1 MLIADWLLGL
11 NITITGTMHA
21 HRKGI
26 PPEMK
31 MVTGREP
38 KSTKWYNEKK
48 MLTLWADK
56 KSKQKEPKLVLVVS
70 TMHDQMK
77 VSKDQ
82 RTKPQII
89 VYYDHMK
96 RGVEVVGFISAVAS
110 MRIKSEQW
118 TINALSYMLD
128 TVCTNSKALYNE
140 VNKAKGASLK

>member
-1 MLIADWLLGL
+1 MSIADWLLGH

-21 HRKGI
+21 NRKGI

-31 MVTGREP
+31 MVSGREP

-56 KSKQKEPKLVLVVS
+56 KSKQKEPKLILIAS
-70 TMHDQMK
+70 TMNDQMK

-96 RGVEVVGFISAVAS
+96 RGVDVVDFISAFTS
-110 MRIKSEQW
+110 MHIKSE
-118 TINALSYMLD
+118 
-128 TVCTNSKALYNE
+128 
-140 VNKAKGASLK
+140 